1 VAAKYSLWVQFV
13 PPETQ
18 NHPWEE
24 EWTQGKRKNDH
35 NRLHRHRHEANEEEV
50 EVEVE
55 VEMEMEVVETH
66 PAHPAIEEFN
76 KPLLLE
82 QNHPVAFV
90 KNTNSNILP
99 EDDGP

>member
-1 VAAKYSLWVQFV
+1 
-13 PPETQ
+13 
-18 NHPWEE
+18 
-24 EWTQGKRKNDH
+24 
-35 NRLHRHRHEANEEEV
+35 V